1 MKTGITQN
9 WVEDNQRALTRALG
23 QVKAV
28 LTGFAARRDGAP
40 DHGDTGS
47 DLLSEPE
54 TASPSALDA
63 LCRTFGL
70 SPFERAVLV
79 LCTGMELDAS
89 FAGLCAACHDAPHPT
104 FGLALAVF
112 PEAHWSAL
120 APDAPLRHWRM
131 IELRDATSLT
141 RSPLHVDERILHYLT
156 GLRSFDEQ
164 LSGFVHPLPPPK
176 DDLVPSHR
184 AVVEE
189 AARVWA
195 ERTSGVLPV
204 LQLCGGASS
213 AKRDVAAAIC
223 TRLGLTPA
231 VMAAHTL
238 PQTPHEFDV
247 LVRLWEREAI
257 LGSRALAL
265 DCETLD
271 AGEHGA
277 LPACVDA
284 LIERL
289 QTPLLVLSSRR
300 RRTRHRAMLTF
311 MIEKPEATEQRALWA
326 QALGETVPTL
336 NGRLDRLAAQFN
348 LSAPAIRAA
357 CVHARASG
365 GASGVGALWD
375 ACRLQARP
383 HLDDLAQ
390 RIPLT
395 ASWDDL
401 VLPERQ
407 LRTLRTIALH
417 VRHRMRVYETWGFA
431 RKSARGLGISALFT
445 GQSGTGKTMAAE
457 VLARE
462 LRLDLYRIDL
472 SSVVSKYIGETE
484 KNLRR
489 VFDAAEEGGA
499 ILLFDEADALFGKR
513 TEIKD
518 SHDRYAN
525 IEVSYLLQ
533 RMETYRGLAILTSN
547 LKDALDDAFQRR
559 IRFIVT
565 FPFPDTALRARIWQR
580 IFPEETPTRDLD
592 EARLAR
598 LTVTGGHIR
607 NIAMNAA
614 FFAAEAGEPVRMRHV
629 LQAAMQE
636 YAKLDKPLTD
646 TEIRGWT

>member
-1 MKTGITQN
+1 MNVELTSN
-9 WVEDNQRALTRALG
+9 WVEENQRALTRTLG
-23 QVKAV
+23 EVKA
-28 LTGFAARRDGAP
+28 LLRAFAARRDGEEAAAP
-40 DHGDTGS
+40 
-47 DLLSEPE
+47 SEPMPPPE
-54 TASPSALDA
+54 PASSSALDA

-70 SPFERAVLV
+70 SPFERAVV
-79 LCTGMELDAS
+79 ALCAGMELDAS

-112 PEAHWSAL
+112 PDAHWSAL

-131 IELRDATSLT
+131 IELSDATSLT
-141 RSPLHVDERILHYLT
+141 RSPLHLDERILHYLT

-164 LSGFVHPLPPPK
+164 LSGFVHPLPAPK

-184 AVVEE
+184 AIVEE

-195 ERTSGVLPV
+195 EGEPGALPV
-204 LQLCGGASS
+204 LQLCGDAS
-213 AKRDVAAAIC
+213 AAGRDVAAAIC

-247 LVRLWEREAI
+247 LLRLWEREAI
-257 LGSRALAL
+257 LGGRALAL
-265 DCETLD
+265 DGDTLG
-271 AGEHGA
+271 GEPGA
-277 LPACVDA
+277 LPAYVDA

-289 QTPLLVLSSRR
+289 QTPLLVLSRRR
-300 RRTRHRAMLTF
+300 RRTRHRAMVTF
-311 MIEKPEATEQRALWA
+311 MIEKPEAGEQRAIWA
-326 QALGETVPTL
+326 EALGAAAPSL
-336 NGRLDRLAAQFN
+336 NGHLDRLAAQFN
-348 LSAPAIRAA
+348 LGTPSIHAA
-357 CVHARASG
+357 CAHARASG
-365 GASGVGALWD
+365 EGSGIGERLWD

-383 HLDDLAQ
+383 HLDDLAL

-407 LRTLRTIALH
+407 LQTLRTIALH
-417 VRHRMRVYETWGFA
+417 VRHRMRVYEMWGFA
-431 RKSARGLGISALFT
+431 GKSTRGLGISALFT

-457 VLARE
+457 VLASE

-513 TEIKD
+513 SEIKD

-533 RMETYRGLAILTSN
+533 RMEAYRGLAILTTN

-559 IRFIVT
+559 IRFIVS
-565 FPFPDTALRARIWQR
+565 FPFPDAALRARIWQR
-580 IFPEETPTRDLD
+580 IFPEATPTQGLD
-592 EARLAR
+592 EAKLAR

-614 FFAAEAGEPVRMRHV
+614 FFAAETDEPVRMSHV
-629 LQAAMQE
+629 LRAAMQE

-646 TEIRGWT
+646 AETRGWT

>member
-1 MKTGITQN
+1 MITEVTTN

-23 QVKAV
+23 EVKAV
-28 LTGFAARRDGAP
+28 LAGFAARREGAP
-40 DHGDTGS
+40 VEAAPEPNHV
-47 DLLSEPE
+47 PE
-54 TASPSALDA
+54 TATPSALDA

-79 LCTGMELDAS
+79 LCAGMELDAS

-104 FGLALAVF
+104 FGLALALF
-112 PEAHWSAL
+112 PDAHWSAL

-131 IELRDATSLT
+131 IELSDATSLT
-141 RSPLHVDERILHYLT
+141 ASPLHVDERILHYLT

-164 LSGFVHPLPPPK
+164 LSGFVHPLPAPK

-184 AVVEE
+184 AIVEE

-195 ERTSGVLPV
+195 EGEAGALPV
-204 LQLCGGASS
+204 LQLCGDAS
-213 AKRDVAAAIC
+213 ADKRDVAAAIC
-223 TRLGLTPA
+223 ARLGLAPA

-265 DCETLD
+265 DGETLD

-277 LPACVDA
+277 LPAYVDA

-289 QTPLLVLSSRR
+289 QTPLLVLSRR
-300 RRTRHRAMLTF
+300 RRRPLHRAMVTF
-311 MIEKPEATEQRALWA
+311 MIEKPKASEQRTVWVRS
-326 QALGETVPTL
+326 LGAAGASL
-336 NGRLDRLAAQFN
+336 NGRIDRLAAQFN
-348 LSAPAIRAA
+348 LSTPSIRAA
-357 CVHARASG
+357 CAHARASG
-365 GASGVGALWD
+365 AVAGVGEHLWD

-383 HLDDLAQ
+383 HLDDLAR

-407 LRTLRTIALH
+407 LRTLHTIALH

-533 RMETYRGLAILTSN
+533 RMEAYRGLAILTTN

-559 IRFIVT
+559 IRFIVS
-565 FPFPDTALRARIWQR
+565 FPFPDAALRTRIWQR
-580 IFPEETPTRDLD
+580 IFPEETPTQGLD

-614 FFAAEAGEPVRMRHV
+614 FFAAETDEPVRMTHV
-629 LQAAMQE
+629 LRAARQE

-646 TEIRGWT
+646 AETRGWT

>member
-1 MKTGITQN
+1 MNNEVTSN
-9 WVEDNQRALTRALG
+9 WVEENQRALTRTLGEVQAL
-23 QVKAV
+23 
-28 LTGFAARRDGAP
+28 LRTFAARRDGVDAAAP
-40 DHGDTGS
+40 
-47 DLLSEPE
+47 SEPMPPPE
-54 TASPSALDA
+54 PASPSALDV

-70 SPFERAVLV
+70 SPFERAVLA
-79 LCTGMELDAS
+79 LCGGMELDAS

-104 FGLALAVF
+104 FSLALAVF
-112 PEAHWSAL
+112 PDAHWSAL

-131 IELRDATSLT
+131 IELSDATSLT
-141 RSPLHVDERILHYLT
+141 RSPLHLDERILHYLT

-164 LSGFVHPLPPPK
+164 LSGFVHPLPAPK

-184 AVVEE
+184 AIVEE

-195 ERTSGVLPV
+195 KGEPGALPV
-204 LQLCGGASS
+204 LQLCGDAS
-213 AKRDVAAAIC
+213 AAGRDVAAAIC
-223 TRLGLTPA
+223 ARLGLTPA
-231 VMAAHTL
+231 IMAAHTL

-247 LVRLWEREAI
+247 LLRLWEREAI
-257 LGSRALAL
+257 LGGRALAL
-265 DCETLD
+265 DGDTLG
-271 AGEHGA
+271 GEPGA
-277 LPACVDA
+277 LPAYVDA
-284 LIERL
+284 LIELL
-289 QTPLLVLSSRR
+289 QTPLLVLSRRR
-300 RRTRHRAMLTF
+300 RRTRHRAMVTF
-311 MIEKPEATEQRALWA
+311 MIEKPEAGEQRAVWA
-326 QALGETVPTL
+326 DALGAAAPSL
-336 NGRLDRLAAQFN
+336 NGHLDRLAAQFN
-348 LSAPAIRAA
+348 LGTPSIRAA
-357 CVHARASG
+357 CAHARASG
-365 GASGVGALWD
+365 EGSGVGERLWD

-383 HLDDLAQ
+383 HLDDLAR

-431 RKSARGLGISALFT
+431 GKSARGLGISALFT

-533 RMETYRGLAILTSN
+533 RMEAYRGLAILTTN

-559 IRFIVT
+559 IRFIVS
-565 FPFPDTALRARIWQR
+565 FPFPDAALRARIWQR
-580 IFPEETPTRDLD
+580 IFPEATPTQGLD

-614 FFAAEAGEPVRMRHV
+614 FFAAETDEPVRMSHV
-629 LQAAMQE
+629 RRAAVQE

-646 TEIRGWT
+646 AETRGWT